1 MASTSDQEATRVAVA
16 PTRDDTEPQADP
28 TTVDT
33 PTASAEP
40 ASEATSESEKKDA
53 DEEKTGEEEKKEET
67 KEEEKEKILVG
78 AVSEIKELYAKY
90 DKDGNRSWS
99 EEAPDD
105 LVEAAENEKSLK
117 YAVLVRKSKSIHPSS
132 LDIAPVSHPLQRSP
146 RRPTL
151 PSPSSS
157 TVSSSSLRT

>member
-16 PTRDDTEPQADP
+16 PTRDDTETQADQ
-28 TTVDT
+28 TSVD
-33 PTASAEP
+33 AAAVSAEP
-40 ASEATSESEKKDA
+40 VSEAPSEPEKKDT
-53 DEEKTGEEEKKEET
+53 DEEKPA
-67 KEEEKEKILVG
+67 EEEKEKILVG

-99 EEAPDD
+99 EEVPDD

-117 YAVLVRKSKSIHPSS
+117 YAVLVRKSKSIRPSYP
-132 LDIAPVSHPLQRSP
+132 DTAPISHPPQRSP

-157 TVSSSSLRT
+157 TVSSSSLPT

>member
-16 PTRDDTEPQADP
+16 PTKDDIKPPADE
-28 TTVDT
+28 T
-33 PTASAEP
+33 PADVPVVSAEP
-40 ASEATSESEKKDA
+40 ASEANSESDKKD
-53 DEEKTGEEEKKEET
+53 TEEEKPAEEN

-99 EEAPDD
+99 EEVPDD

-117 YAVLVRKSKSIHPSS
+117 YAVLVRKSKSIRPSPP
-132 LDIAPVSHPLQRSP
+132 DVAPVSHPLQRSP

-157 TVSSSSLRT
+157 IVSSSSPPT